1 MKLIVSDSCS
11 LILLEKSKI
20 LSIFLKNNNVVIPR
34 EVYNETVVSGIKE
47 GYKDAKRINDY
58 VLSKQIIVKD
68 VKKLI
73 SLNINKGEREAIS
86 LYLEINA
93 DLLFTDDKKAISICK
108 LKNINYATTPE
119 IIYKLYTL
127 KKINKTNILFS
138 MNVLSKEGFYKQEI
152 ISHFYK
158 LIIGDKNA

>member
-47 GYKDAKRINDY
+47 GYKDAKKINDY

-93 DLLFTDDKKAISICK
+93 DLLFTDDKKAINICN

-127 KKINKTNILFS
+127 KKITKTNILFS